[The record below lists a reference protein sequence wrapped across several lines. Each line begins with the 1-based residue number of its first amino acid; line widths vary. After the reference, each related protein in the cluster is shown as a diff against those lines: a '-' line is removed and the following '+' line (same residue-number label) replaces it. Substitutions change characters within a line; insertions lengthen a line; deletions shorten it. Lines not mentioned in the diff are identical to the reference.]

1 MYDQN
6 QSVTQSRTITNNRE
20 PPIQNCYNCRD
31 KYRHILNMEKKDLRA
46 QLTELL
52 DEAELE
58 WLKPHIQKDVV
69 IIVVP
74 DLDILDVGVAI
85 SSDNTQSVQHW
96 ISEQLLV
103 KPSSDILSRWNGN
116 PTQKFQALIIQPYI
130 LVQELV
136 A

>member
-1 MYDQN
+1 
-6 QSVTQSRTITNNRE
+6 
-20 PPIQNCYNCRD
+20 
-31 KYRHILNMEKKDLRA
+31 MEKNLRE

-74 DLDILDVGVAI
+74 DLDILDVGMAI

-103 KPSSDILSRWNGN
+103 KPSSDILSRWNSN
-116 PTQKFQALIIQPYI
+116 PTQKFQALIVQPYI
-130 LVQELV
+130 LVQELT